1 MLIRLNL
8 LRRPFG
14 IFSTIKDKV
23 VNKAMG
29 KDLIGEDMY
38 GNKYYQIYDPDDFPI
53 KREVVYK
60 KGLLNGLLDPI

>member
-60 KGLLNGLLDPI
+60 QGLHNGILDPI